1 MGKKVCEGDFT
12 FFFEKSNGLIHGTS
26 LILGR
31 EQIKIIEEEHLY
43 RHYEGEGPHAAGHSY
58 WFGATLRRATNR

>member
-1 MGKKVCEGDFT
+1 MRPF
-12 FFFEKSNGLIHGTS
+12 

-43 RHYEGEGPHAAGHSY
+43 RRYEGDGPHATVRSY
-58 WFGATLRRATNR
+58 WFGATLRRATNRPMRLISFQALDNRKFVDNIAH